1 MTVRCAELHRL
12 GRLSFTLP
20 SPWQVSLGN
29 GENRTFDRRCLGT
42 RNALKILILL
52 SHATKVGSAQAHTWN
67 SCTSRHRQAHTY
79 RHSFL
84 QALTRTRADVSCI
97 PASSR
102 SVYEVHYVCNGR
114 QDLRCDPEFRE
125 CLWLR
130 ASSGPLQ
137 PCDPD
142 RSVIFSEAQD
152 LLAAD
157 RRSRGN
163 CSYGMTFICRSND
176 SPSSGHKRGAR
187 SWRHLT
193 LG

>member
-1 MTVRCAELHRL
+1 MLQ
-12 GRLSFTLP
+12 GRLRTGTYMEQLHLAPPTGSHLQTQLP
-20 SPWQVSLGN
+20 ASTHEDPCRRVLHP
-29 GENRTFDRRCLGT
+29 GELQECLRGPLC
-42 RNALKILILL
+42 AQWPP
-52 SHATKVGSAQAHTWN
+52 GSAM
-67 SCTSRHRQAHTY
+67 
-79 RHSFL
+79 
-84 QALTRTRADVSCI
+84 
-97 PASSR
+97 R
-102 SVYEVHYVCNGR
+102 S
-114 QDLRCDPEFRE
+114 EFRE

>member
-102 SVYEVHYVCNGR
+102 SVYEVHYVRNGR
-114 QDLRCDPEFRE
+114 QDLRCDPNFENA
-125 CLWLR
+125 CGSGLR
-130 ASSGPLQ
+130 QAHCSHATQTGASFSAKPRTCSLQ
-137 PCDPD
+137 IDGQGE
-142 RSVIFSEAQD
+142 I
-152 LLAAD
+152 AA
-157 RRSRGN
+157 
-163 CSYGMTFICRSND
+163 T
-176 SPSSGHKRGAR
+176 A
-187 SWRHLT
+187 
-193 LG
+193 